1 MSFLINEGQM
11 AKKQKILLSKTT
23 LLSRDYMSGKFSFSQ
38 LVKRVTSTFSL
49 LLETDLKHNF
59 QCLVTHISW

>member
-23 LLSRDYMSGKFSFSQ
+23 LLSRDYMSGKFSLSQ
-38 LVKRVTSTFSL
+38 LVKRVTSTFFL
-49 LLETDLKHNF
+49 LLETDLKQNF
-59 QCLVTHISW
+59 QCLVNHISW